1 MTELI
6 RSQHHGKVLSLTLN
20 RPAQKNALSIKLL
33 RELCEVLTNEVADD
47 SAAVIVSG
55 AGGCFSAGADLSD
68 LKGTIED
75 LVVDDAI
82 AAAVQAI
89 RTTPVPVIAAVDG
102 PCLGAAVDLC
112 LACDLRVASADAY
125 FQIPATRLGL
135 LYNPAAVSRIA
146 KLTPPDTLFR
156 LLVLGEKLEAEEAYR
171 AGLLSY
177 PVSIDASLETA
188 TAIAQATS
196 ANVPVAV
203 AASKGLLNALQNG
216 EYDPDYWNEV
226 RNNILASPQRR
237 AAVENAKKQ

>member
-1 MTELI
+1 MAELI
-6 RSQHHGKVLSLTLN
+6 RSQQHGKVLSLILN

-33 RELCEVLTNEVADD
+33 REFCEALSNELADD
-47 SAAVIVSG
+47 TAAVIVSG
-55 AGGCFSAGADLSD
+55 TGGCFSAGADLSD
-68 LKGTIED
+68 LKGTVED
-75 LVVDDAI
+75 LAVDDAI
-82 AAAVQAI
+82 AELVQAI
-89 RTTPVPVIAAVDG
+89 RNTPVPVIAAIDG

-146 KLTPPDTLFR
+146 NVAPPDTLFR
-156 LLVLGEKLEAEEAYR
+156 LLVLGEKFEAEEAYR

-177 PVSIDASLETA
+177 AVSVGVSREAAI
-188 TAIAQATS
+188 AIAQATS

-226 RNNILASPQRR
+226 RKNILDSPERR
-237 AAVENAKKQ
+237 AAVGNAKKR